1 MISGDDSGQLPSDMW
16 RKIASYAYVSYREAG
31 YGAVLV
37 RQVDSSGKYVS
48 RWLRNGLVSR
58 KGGVERI
65 TRHILAHL
73 RITGPEAHTG

>member
-37 RQVDSSGKYVS
+37 RQVDSANPSFWQISNTS
-48 RWLRNGLVSR
+48 RGIRRTTSALPVL
-58 KGGVERI
+58 
-65 TRHILAHL
+65 T
-73 RITGPEAHTG
+73 P